1 MIKRSMTINGHRT
14 SISLESDFWNALRRI
29 SIQKNYSL
37 ARLVADIDIQRSNKL
52 GTDTAVGGLSS
63 AIRLYILAELTA
75 MAGQSNA
82 EIC

>member
-14 SISLESDFWNALRRI
+14 SISLESDFWDALRRI
-29 SIQKNYSL
+29 SIHKNCSL

-52 GTDTAVGGLSS
+52 GTEPAVGGLSS

-75 MAGQSNA
+75 IVGQSSS
-82 EIC
+82 EIH

>member
-14 SISLESDFWNALRRI
+14 SISLESDFWDALRRI
-29 SIQKNYSL
+29 SIHKNCSL

-52 GTDTAVGGLSS
+52 GTEPAVGGLSS

-75 MAGQSNA
+75 IAGQSSS

>member
-1 MIKRSMTINGHRT
+1 MIKRSMTRNGHRT
-14 SISLESDFWNALRRI
+14 SISLDTDFWDALRRI
-29 SIQKNYSL
+29 SIQKNCSL

-52 GTDTAVGGLSS
+52 GTEPAVGGLSS

-75 MAGQSNA
+75 IAWQSSS

>member
-14 SISLESDFWNALRRI
+14 SISLESDFWDALRRI
-29 SIQKNYSL
+29 SIEKNCSL

-52 GTDTAVGGLSS
+52 GTEPAVGGLSS

-75 MAGQSNA
+75 IAGQSSS

>member
-14 SISLESDFWNALRRI
+14 SISLESDFWDALRRI
-29 SIQKNYSL
+29 SIHKNCSL

-52 GTDTAVGGLSS
+52 GTEPAVGGLSS

-75 MAGQSNA
+75 MASQSNT

>member
-14 SISLESDFWNALRRI
+14 SISLESDFWDALRRI
-29 SIQKNYSL
+29 SIHKNCSL

-52 GTDTAVGGLSS
+52 GTEPAVGGLSS

-75 MAGQSNA
+75 IAGQSSS
-82 EIC
+82 EIY